1 MMFWRTSMKHL
12 MLVCLLVVSTA
23 AVAQSADTAKRGGKA
38 SEVADVQTSSA
49 DDAKREA
56 EEAKIR
62 MKLDEARARLD
73 KAARDVA
80 EYSTQLGREAM
91 GGEQGIRTITIDGD
105 RRAVL
110 GVQIDNAS
118 DKAGARVMHVSPGGA
133 AEEAG
138 IRDGDVIVSIDGKS
152 IVGSASAGQAV
163 VDQMRSV
170 KPDQKVKVRVLRDG
184 KNKDFVVVARPLT
197 FDRRV
202 YTMRGPGMMGPGPMG
217 ATGAMGAMDSM
228 GRMGPMPMVQQFH
241 AFFPGEFGGME
252 LARLTPKLGAYF
264 GTNDGVL
271 VVQAPDNEVFKLED
285 GDVIQSIDGRK
296 PDDGAH
302 AMRILRSYRS
312 GEKVTL
318 NVLRQ
323 RKPVTLAVTMPDRPE
338 FDGDHFFTA
347 PVPAMPP
354 EPPMPPV
361 PGGAGT
367 LE

>member
-1 MMFWRTSMKHL
+1 MKHL
-12 MLVCLLVVSTA
+12 MLVCLLAMSA
-23 AVAQSADTAKRGGKA
+23 AAGAQTTTDAAKRGGKA
-38 SEVADVQTSSA
+38 SEVADLQSSSA
-49 DDAKREA
+49 DEAKRAA

-62 MKLDEARARLD
+62 AKLDEARTRLD

-91 GGEQGIRTITIDGD
+91 GGEQGFRTITIDGNH
-105 RRAVL
+105 RAVL

-152 IVGSASAGQAV
+152 IAGSSSAGQAV

-184 KNKDFVVVARPLT
+184 KNKDFVVVARPMT

-202 YTMRGPGMMGPGPMG
+202 FTMRGPGMMGPGGGVGAMGPMG
-217 ATGAMGAMDSM
+217 A
-228 GRMGPMPMVQQFH
+228 MPMVQQFH

-252 LARLTPKLGAYF
+252 LASLTPKLGAYF
-264 GTNDGVL
+264 GTNEGVL
-271 VVQAPDNEVFKLED
+271 VVQAPGKEDFKLED

-296 PDDGAH
+296 PEDGAH
-302 AMRILRSYRS
+302 AMRILRSYRA
-312 GEKVTL
+312 GEKVNL

-323 RKPVTLAVTMPDRPE
+323 RKPLTLAITMPERPE
-338 FDGDHFFTA
+338 FDDNHFFTA
-347 PVPAMPP
+347 PVPPIPPLPP
-354 EPPMPPV
+354 EPPVPGV

>member
-1 MMFWRTSMKHL
+1 MKHL
-12 MLVCLLVVSTA
+12 MLVCLLAMSAVAGAQTTA
-23 AVAQSADTAKRGGKA
+23 APTPAD
-38 SEVADVQTSSA
+38 E
-49 DDAKREA
+49 AKREA

-62 MKLDEARARLD
+62 AKLDEARARLD

-91 GGEQGIRTITIDGD
+91 GGEQGIRTIRIDGD

-133 AEEAG
+133 AEAAG

-152 IVGSASAGQAV
+152 IAGSSSAGEAV
-163 VDQMRSV
+163 VEQMRSV

-184 KNKDFVVVARPLT
+184 KNKDFTVVARPMT

-202 YTMRGPGMMGPGPMG
+202 FAMRGPGMVGPRGP
-217 ATGAMGAMDSM
+217 TGAMGPM
-228 GRMGPMPMVQQFH
+228 GQGHMGAMPMIQQFH

-252 LARLTPKLGAYF
+252 LASLTPKLGAYF
-264 GTNDGVL
+264 GTKEGVL

-312 GEKVTL
+312 GEKVNL

-323 RKPVTLAVTMPDRPE
+323 RKPLTLAVTMPDRPD
-338 FDGDHFFTA
+338 FDEDHFFTT
-347 PVPAMPP
+347 PVPAMPAIPP
-354 EPPMPPV
+354 EPPVPGV

-367 LE
+367 

>member
-1 MMFWRTSMKHL
+1 MKHL
-12 MLVCLLVVSTA
+12 MLVCLLAMSAAAGAQTTTA
-23 AVAQSADTAKRGGKA
+23 APTPAD
-38 SEVADVQTSSA
+38 E
-49 DDAKREA
+49 AKREA

-62 MKLDEARARLD
+62 AKLDEARARLD

-91 GGEQGIRTITIDGD
+91 GGEQGIRTIRIDGD
-105 RRAVL
+105 RHAVL

-133 AEEAG
+133 AEAAG

-152 IVGSASAGQAV
+152 IAGSSSAGEAV
-163 VDQMRSV
+163 VEQMRSV

-184 KNKDFVVVARPLT
+184 KNKDFVVVARPMT

-202 YTMRGPGMMGPGPMG
+202 FTMRGGPGMMAPGGEMGAIGPMG
-217 ATGAMGAMDSM
+217 HMGA
-228 GRMGPMPMVQQFH
+228 MPMVQQFH

-252 LARLTPKLGAYF
+252 LASLTPKLGAYF
-264 GTNDGVL
+264 GTKEGVL
-271 VVQAPDNEVFKLED
+271 VVQAPDNEIFKLED

-296 PDDGAH
+296 PDNGAH

-312 GEKVTL
+312 GEKVNL

-323 RKPVTLAVTMPDRPE
+323 RKPLTLAITMPDRPE
-338 FDGDHFFTA
+338 FDEDHFFNA
-347 PVPAMPP
+347 PVPAIPP
-354 EPPMPPV
+354 EPPVPAV

>member
-1 MMFWRTSMKHL
+1 MKHL
-12 MLVCLLVVSTA
+12 MLVCLLAMSA
-23 AVAQSADTAKRGGKA
+23 ATVAEAATSAPTSAD
-38 SEVADVQTSSA
+38 E
-49 DDAKREA
+49 AKREA

-73 KAARDVA
+73 KAAREVA

-91 GGEQGIRTITIDGD
+91 GGEQGFRTITIDGD

-152 IVGSASAGQAV
+152 IAGSTSAGEAV

-184 KNKDFVVVARPLT
+184 KNKEFVVVARPMT

-202 YTMRGPGMMGPGPMG
+202 FTMRGPGMMGPGGPMG
-217 ATGAMGAMDSM
+217 AMGPA
-228 GRMGPMPMVQQFH
+228 GRMGPMPMVQPFH

-252 LARLTPKLGAYF
+252 LASLTPKLGAYF
-264 GTNDGVL
+264 GTDDGVL

-323 RKPVTLAVTMPDRPE
+323 RKPLTLAVTMPDRPE
-338 FDGDHFFTA
+338 FNEDHFFTA

-354 EPPMPPV
+354 EPPVPAV

>member
-1 MMFWRTSMKHL
+1 MKHL
-12 MLVCLLVVSTA
+12 MLVCLLAMSSA
-23 AVAQSADTAKRGGKA
+23 AGAQTTTSAPTSAAKSADEAKRA
-38 SEVADVQTSSA
+38 
-49 DDAKREA
+49 A

-62 MKLDEARARLD
+62 AKLDEARARLD

-152 IVGSASAGQAV
+152 IAGSSSAGQAV

-184 KNKDFVVVARPLT
+184 KNKDFVVVARPMT
-197 FDRRV
+197 FDQHV
-202 YTMRGPGMMGPGPMG
+202 FSMRGPGMMGPGGVGAMSPMG
-217 ATGAMGAMDSM
+217 A
-228 GRMGPMPMVQQFH
+228 MPMIQQFH

-252 LARLTPKLGAYF
+252 LASLTPKLGAYF
-264 GTNDGVL
+264 GTNEGVL
-271 VVQAPDNEVFKLED
+271 VVQAPDKEDFKLED

-296 PDDGAH
+296 PEDGAH

-312 GEKVTL
+312 GEKVNL

-323 RKPVTLAVTMPDRPE
+323 RKPLTLAITMPERPE
-338 FDGDHFFTA
+338 FDENHFFNA
-347 PVPAMPP
+347 PVPPTPPIPP
-354 EPPMPPV
+354 EPPMPAV

-367 LE
+367 

>member
-1 MMFWRTSMKHL
+1 MKHL
-12 MLVCLLVVSTA
+12 MLVCLLAMSA
-23 AVAQSADTAKRGGKA
+23 AAGAQTTTDAAKRGGKA
-38 SEVADVQTSSA
+38 SEAADLQSSSA
-49 DDAKREA
+49 DEAKRAA

-62 MKLDEARARLD
+62 AKLDEARARLD

-91 GGEQGIRTITIDGD
+91 GGEQGIRTITIDGNH
-105 RRAVL
+105 RAVL

-152 IVGSASAGQAV
+152 IAGSSSAGQAV

-184 KNKDFVVVARPLT
+184 KNKDFVVVARPMT

-202 YTMRGPGMMGPGPMG
+202 FTMRGPGMMGPGGGVGAMGPMG
-217 ATGAMGAMDSM
+217 A
-228 GRMGPMPMVQQFH
+228 MPMVQQFH

-252 LARLTPKLGAYF
+252 LASLTPKLGAYF
-264 GTNDGVL
+264 GTNEGVL
-271 VVQAPDNEVFKLED
+271 VVQAPDKEDFKLED

-296 PDDGAH
+296 PEDGAH

-312 GEKVTL
+312 GEKVNL

-323 RKPVTLAVTMPDRPE
+323 RKPLTLAITMPERPE
-338 FDGDHFFTA
+338 FDEDHFFNA
-347 PVPAMPP
+347 PVPPIPPIPP
-354 EPPMPPV
+354 EPPMPAV

-367 LE
+367 

>member
-1 MMFWRTSMKHL
+1 MKHL
-12 MLVCLLVVSTA
+12 MLVCLLVVSAA
-23 AVAQSADTAKRGGKA
+23 AVAQTTDTAKRGGKA
-38 SEVADVQTSSA
+38 SEVADVQTGSA
-49 DDAKREA
+49 DEAKREA

-91 GGEQGIRTITIDGD
+91 GGEQGFRTITIDGE

-118 DKAGARVMHVSPGGA
+118 DKTGARVMHVSPGGA

-152 IVGSASAGQAV
+152 IAGSSSAGQAV

-184 KNKDFVVVARPLT
+184 KNKDFVVKARQMD

-202 YTMRGPGMMGPGPMG
+202 FTMRAPGMMGPGGPMG
-217 ATGAMGAMDSM
+217 AMGPA
-228 GRMGPMPMVQQFH
+228 GRMGPMPMVQPFH

-252 LARLTPKLGAYF
+252 LASLTPKLGAYF

-323 RKPVTLAVTMPDRPE
+323 RKALTLAVTMPDRPQ
-338 FDGDHFFTA
+338 FDEDHFFTA
-347 PVPAMPP
+347 PMPAMPAMPP
-354 EPPMPPV
+354 EPPVPAV

>member
-1 MMFWRTSMKHL
+1 MKHL
-12 MLVCLLVVSTA
+12 MLVCLLAMSAATVAEAATA
-23 AVAQSADTAKRGGKA
+23 APTSAD
-38 SEVADVQTSSA
+38 E
-49 DDAKREA
+49 AKREA

-73 KAARDVA
+73 KAAREVA

-91 GGEQGIRTITIDGD
+91 GGEQGFRTITIDGD

-152 IVGSASAGQAV
+152 IAGSSSAGEAV

-184 KNKDFVVVARPLT
+184 KNKDFVVVARPMT

-202 YTMRGPGMMGPGPMG
+202 FTMRGPGMMGPGGPMG
-217 ATGAMGAMDSM
+217 AMGHM
-228 GRMGPMPMVQQFH
+228 GSLPMVQPFH

-323 RKPVTLAVTMPDRPE
+323 RKSLTLAVTMPDRPE
-338 FDGDHFFTA
+338 FNEDHFFTA

-354 EPPMPPV
+354 EPPVPAV

>member
-1 MMFWRTSMKHL
+1 MKHL
-12 MLVCLLVVSTA
+12 MLVCLLAMSA
-23 AVAQSADTAKRGGKA
+23 AAGAQTTTDAAKRGGKA
-38 SEVADVQTSSA
+38 SEVADLQSSSA
-49 DDAKREA
+49 DEAKRAA

-62 MKLDEARARLD
+62 AKLDEARTRLD

-91 GGEQGIRTITIDGD
+91 GGEQGFRTITIDGD
-105 RRAVL
+105 HRAVL
-110 GVQIDNAS
+110 GVQIDNGI
-118 DKAGARVMHVSPGGA
+118 DKTGARVMHVSPGGA

-152 IVGSASAGQAV
+152 IAGSSSAGQAV

-184 KNKDFVVVARPLT
+184 KNKDFVVVARPMT

-202 YTMRGPGMMGPGPMG
+202 FTMRGPGMMGPGGGVGAMGPMG
-217 ATGAMGAMDSM
+217 A
-228 GRMGPMPMVQQFH
+228 MPMVQQFH

-252 LARLTPKLGAYF
+252 LASLTPKLGAYF
-264 GTNDGVL
+264 GTNEGVL
-271 VVQAPDNEVFKLED
+271 VVQAPDKEDFKLED

-296 PDDGAH
+296 PEDGAH

-312 GEKVTL
+312 GEKVNL

-323 RKPVTLAVTMPDRPE
+323 RKPLTLAITMPERPE
-338 FDGDHFFTA
+338 FDEDHFFNA
-347 PVPAMPP
+347 PVPPIPPTPP
-354 EPPMPPV
+354 EPPMPAV

-367 LE
+367 

>member
-1 MMFWRTSMKHL
+1 MKHL
-12 MLVCLLVVSTA
+12 MLVCLLAMSA
-23 AVAQSADTAKRGGKA
+23 AAGAQTTTDAAKRGGKA
-38 SEVADVQTSSA
+38 SEAADLQSSSA
-49 DDAKREA
+49 DEAKRAA

-62 MKLDEARARLD
+62 AKLDEARTRLD

-91 GGEQGIRTITIDGD
+91 GGEQGIRTITIDGNH
-105 RRAVL
+105 RAVL

-118 DKAGARVMHVSPGGA
+118 DKTGARVMHVSPGGA

-152 IVGSASAGQAV
+152 IAGSSSAGQAV

-184 KNKDFVVVARPLT
+184 KNKDFVVVARPMT

-202 YTMRGPGMMGPGPMG
+202 FTMRGPGMMGPGGGVGAMGPMG
-217 ATGAMGAMDSM
+217 A
-228 GRMGPMPMVQQFH
+228 MPMVQQFH

-252 LARLTPKLGAYF
+252 LASLTPKLGAYF
-264 GTNDGVL
+264 GTNEGVL
-271 VVQAPDNEVFKLED
+271 VVQAPGKEDFKLED

-296 PDDGAH
+296 PEDGAH
-302 AMRILRSYRS
+302 AMRILRSYRA
-312 GEKVTL
+312 GEKVNL

-323 RKPVTLAVTMPDRPE
+323 RKPLTLAITMPERPE
-338 FDGDHFFTA
+338 FDDNHFFTA
-347 PVPAMPP
+347 PVPPIPPLPP
-354 EPPMPPV
+354 EPPVPGV

>member
-1 MMFWRTSMKHL
+1 MKHL
-12 MLVCLLVVSTA
+12 MLVCLLAISAAAGAQTSTSA
-23 AVAQSADTAKRGGKA
+23 PTSADG
-38 SEVADVQTSSA
+38 
-49 DDAKREA
+49 AKREA

-91 GGEQGIRTITIDGD
+91 GGEEGIRTITIDGD

-118 DKAGARVMHVSPGGA
+118 DKGGARVMHVSPGGA

-138 IRDGDVIVSIDGKS
+138 IRDGDVIVAINGKS
-152 IVGSASAGQAV
+152 IAGSNGAGQAV

-170 KPDQKVKVRVLRDG
+170 KPDQKVKVRVLREG
-184 KNKDFVVVARPLT
+184 KNKDFLVAARPMTL
-197 FDRRV
+197 DRRV
-202 YTMRGPGMMGPGPMG
+202 FAMRGPGMMAPGGSMGAIGPMG
-217 ATGAMGAMDSM
+217 HMGAM
-228 GRMGPMPMVQQFH
+228 PMIQQFH

-252 LARLTPKLGAYF
+252 LASLTPKLGEYF
-264 GTNDGVL
+264 GTKEGVL
-271 VVQAPDNEVFKLED
+271 VVQAPDNAVFKLED

-312 GEKVTL
+312 GEKVNL

-323 RKPVTLAVTMPDRPE
+323 RKSLTLAVTMPDRPQ
-338 FDGDHFFTA
+338 FDEDHFFTTPGPA
-347 PVPAMPP
+347 IAPEPPVPA
-354 EPPMPPV
+354 V